1 MLSRGTVGWS
11 VYHSEP
17 KRPSSSP
24 ACQTKRMER
33 FGLVRAVAKARAA
46 VEGLPEGELRD
57 ALEALG
63 RAVLA
68 ARGG

>member
-1 MLSRGTVGWS
+1 
-11 VYHSEP
+11 
-17 KRPSSSP
+17 
-24 ACQTKRMER
+24 
-33 FGLVRAVAKARAA
+33 VAKARAA

-68 ARGG
+68 SRGS